1 MSFLR
6 RRYGQ
11 SHDIRIATR
20 RPEWRSNI
28 ADPDSES
35 RALFESA
42 RTYEQQFDQHG
53 QIDDL
58 NNAITKQKAG
68 LESSSPFGFGFTVER
83 ASHRR
88 ELAKMYKRRFDWG
101 NQIRD
106 LDEAIT
112 NYEAGKIDFLR
123 DPTAYFERATV
134 YELRFVREDRISDLD
149 HAIENQKTG
158 LRHGIPPSADG
169 FFKLAHLQKQR
180 FDWGDDTLDLEDGIT
195 SQKTALQLLSNL
207 NLQKPIHFF
216 ELARLYDLLFD
227 RGGRSSDI
235 RNAVTSQKVG
245 LELLPDGDANKRSR
259 LCDLKRMRTKLTEA
273 PKELLLED
281 LRQLSTYIRKP
292 KSGIDIVDLME
303 GMIDIL
309 KESDADMLCS
319 AIRDH
324 SLRLGTYCEALR
336 SQMGGSTDRSHLQTL
351 YNEIVTTEKE
361 LSAAHKNL
369 TAKYERMY
377 KVWREKREQISNMLL
392 LLDSVNLASDTEGIR
407 TQMQKVDEGFKQI
420 RKTLDDQGRTLK
432 DYFDTCKALVASNN
446 SKGNSPSGSVPP
458 DNPGSTIN
466 PPESRPNPS
475 DLPKVIRVGKEIL
488 FQVAIVV
495 GKARYTKTRRVT
507 EEGLS
512 DTASKLEKLCRKSQK
527 YESKVLGLSLF
538 APHQANWWNL
548 WREPSYLL
556 PNLVKKMNNRLNNI
570 QKGFDKYKQSILG
583 LIFRPLGDMIEDL
596 KPYLSQAGQEVVAKR
611 LHPDM
616 ILYEAAFLFLIKSSS
631 RPLGLAEHIDEYK
644 SRLEGI
650 LGRD

>member
-1 MSFLR
+1 
-6 RRYGQ
+6 
-11 SHDIRIATR
+11 
-20 RPEWRSNI
+20 
-28 ADPDSES
+28 
-35 RALFESA
+35 
-42 RTYEQQFDQHG
+42 
-53 QIDDL
+53 
-58 NNAITKQKAG
+58 
-68 LESSSPFGFGFTVER
+68 
-83 ASHRR
+83 
-88 ELAKMYKRRFDWG
+88 MYKRRFDWG

-106 LDEAIT
+106 LDGAIT
-112 NYEAGKIDFLR
+112 SYEAGTMDWLH
-123 DPTAYFERATV
+123 DPTDYFELATA
-134 YELRFVREDRISDLD
+134 YELRFVREDRISDLNK
-149 HAIENQKTG
+149 AIANQKTG
-158 LRHGIPPSADG
+158 LRRVFSRSADG

-180 FDWGDDTLDLEDGIT
+180 FDWGDDALDLKDVIK

-227 RGGRSSDI
+227 RGGRSSDF
-235 RNAVTSQKVG
+235 RNAITSREAG
-245 LELLPDGDANKRSR
+245 LELLPDGDPNKSNCLRE
-259 LCDLKRMRTKLTEA
+259 LVRMRTGFSKA
-273 PKELLLED
+273 AKDFLLED
-281 LRQLSTYIRKP
+281 LRQLSAYIRKP
-292 KSGIDIVDLME
+292 KSGVDIVDLIE
-303 GMIDIL
+303 DVIGIL
-309 KESDADMLCS
+309 KENDADKLCS
-319 AIRDH
+319 DIRDH

-336 SQMGGSTDRSHLQTL
+336 SQMGGSTNRSHLLDL

-407 TQMQKVDEGFKQI
+407 TQIQKVDEGFEQI
-420 RKTLDDQGRTLK
+420 RETLDDQGRTLK

-458 DNPGSTIN
+458 DNHGSTIN
-466 PPESRPNPS
+466 LPESPPDPS
-475 DLPKVIRVGKEIL
+475 DLPKVIRAGKETL
-488 FQVAIVV
+488 SQVSTLV
-495 GKARYTKTRRVT
+495 GKARYTKARRVA

-527 YESKVLGLSLF
+527 YESKVLELSLF
-538 APHQANWWNL
+538 APYQANWWRF

-556 PNLVKKMNNRLNNI
+556 PNLVKRMTNRLNDI
-570 QKGFDKYKQSILG
+570 QRGFDKYKQSILG

-596 KPYLSQAGQEVVAKR
+596 KPYLSQAGQEVVAKK

-631 RPLGLAEHIDEYK
+631 RPLGLTEHLDEYK

-650 LGRD
+650 FGRD